1 MREDLLHF
9 IWKYK
14 KLQLTDLIAGNDES
28 VVIIDVGLHNHLSG
42 PDFFNAKVSID
53 GQLWAGNVEIHINA
67 SDWYAHRHEQ
77 DANYDNVILH
87 VVWVDDAAVFR
98 KDGSE
103 IPTLTLKDYISKDIL
118 SSYQNL
124 FDKRRKTFINCEKDI
139 MQIEGFVFQNW
150 LERLYF
156 ERLERKAHFI
166 FALLEDSKNNWEQ
179 VLFTLLLKNFGLKIN
194 TESFL
199 SLAGALNFSVIR
211 KLQSEVLQLESLFF
225 GMSHLLEDETV
236 LDTYYIQLKKEYQYL
251 KIKFDLKNDGV
262 VKPEFFK
269 LRPPNF
275 PTIRLSQLANLY
287 ASHQNLFDKIVNTNS
302 IEELYLLLDVSASEY
317 WNDHFTFGKSS
328 NKSTK
333 KLTKKF
339 IDLLIINTIL
349 PLKFCHSQHLGKEMN
364 GDLIKIIS
372 KISTE
377 ENSII
382 SNFKNQGVVAENA
395 KDSQAILQLYNEY
408 CTKNKC
414 LDCAVGSTLLQGN
427 D

>member
-372 KISTE
+372 KINTE

>member
-14 KLQLTDLIAGNDES
+14 KLQLTDLITGNKES
-28 VVIIDVGLHNHLSG
+28 VVIIDTGLHNQLSG
-42 PDFFNAKVSID
+42 PDFFNSKVNIN
-53 GQLWAGNVEIHINA
+53 GQLWAGNVEIHFKA
-67 SDWYAHRHEQ
+67 SDWYAHRHEE

-103 IPTLTLKDYISKDIL
+103 VPTLTLKDYISNDIL

-124 FDKRRKTFINCEKDI
+124 FDKKRKTFINCEKDI
-139 MQIEGFVFQNW
+139 KQIDSFVFQNW

-156 ERLERKAHFI
+156 ERLERKSHLI
-166 FALLEDSKNNWEQ
+166 FALLEDSKNNWER

-194 TESFL
+194 AESFL
-199 SLAGALNFSVIR
+199 SLANNIDFSVVR
-211 KLQSEVLQLESLFF
+211 KLQSEVFQLESLFF
-225 GMSHLLEDETV
+225 GLSHMLEDETI
-236 LDTYYIQLKKEYQYL
+236 LDTYYILLKKEYQYL
-251 KIKFDLKNDGV
+251 KNKFELKNDGV
-262 VKPEFFK
+262 IKPEFFK

-287 ASHQNLFDKIVNTNS
+287 KIHLNLFDKVINAVS
-302 IEELYLLLDVSASEY
+302 ISELYLLFDVSASEY
-317 WNDHFTFGKSS
+317 WNDHFTFGKTSK
-328 NKSTK
+328 KSTK

-339 IDLLIINTIL
+339 VDLLIINTIL
-349 PLKFCHSQHLGKEMN
+349 PLKFCHAQHLGKEIN

-372 KISTE
+372 KINTE
-377 ENSII
+377 ENSIV
-382 SNFKNQGVVAENA
+382 SNFKNCGVVANNA
-395 KDSQAILQLYNEY
+395 KDSQAMLQLYNSY